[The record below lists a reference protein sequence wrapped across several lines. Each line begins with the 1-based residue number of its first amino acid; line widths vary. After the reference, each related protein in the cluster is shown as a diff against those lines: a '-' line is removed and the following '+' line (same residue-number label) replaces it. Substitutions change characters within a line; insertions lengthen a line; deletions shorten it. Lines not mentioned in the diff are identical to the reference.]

1 MPARRRASDVE
12 LVVRCDCGF
21 EVRGKEDHV
30 VSVVQRHGREAHRMK
45 VTREQA
51 LAMAHPA

>member
-1 MPARRRASDVE
+1 MGEDARAVE

-21 EVRGKEDHV
+21 EVRASEEELV
-30 VSVVQRHGREAHRMK
+30 AAVQKHGREAHNMQ
-45 VTREQA
+45 VTPEQA